1 MSLCLTTQAGVKESM
16 MPETFSLFLQK
27 GITLETSCLLIMY
40 YFSTPRELP
49 TKMDIVED
57 SALNGKDRGIIRGR
71 CVEASMLHFTVQI
84 LWRMRG

>member
-1 MSLCLTTQAGVKESM
+1 
-16 MPETFSLFLQK
+16 MPETFSLFVQK
-27 GITLETSCLLIMY
+27 GITLKTSCLLITY

-57 SALNGKDRGIIRGR
+57 SALNGEDQEIIRGR
-71 CVEASMLHFTVQI
+71 WGEASMLHFTVQI